1 MLHATTPEKIYL
13 SVVQLCASIY
23 SLMHTRRS
31 VTRLALLQNIRS
43 SKQLR
48 ELHIVFS
55 EDLRHGARLT
65 DRPPQIVAGTIIT
78 LTEVRAAVA
87 AAQAKDAQTT
97 AKTEAA
103 IIKTRPA
110 TTAASVTP
118 RTKEVIK
125 SMPSGS
131 LTEAGLSRLEI

>member
-1 MLHATTPEKIYL
+1 M
-13 SVVQLCASIY
+13 
-23 SLMHTRRS
+23 
-31 VTRLALLQNIRS
+31 
-43 SKQLR
+43 
-48 ELHIVFS
+48 
-55 EDLRHGARLT
+55 
-65 DRPPQIVAGTIIT
+65 
-78 LTEVRAAVA
+78 A

-125 SMPSGS
+125 PMPSGS
-131 LTEAGLSRLEI
+131 LTEVERAALLGVAQDIEGQMSTNVKQLTSVN